1 MAFLHPRDDEI
12 SFFST
17 HAWAHLHRRDGLHTL
32 LDPWRKGRDFFDL
45 SVTSRHPLDTDTN
58 AALGAELRDRI
69 EVADMLLIMA
79 GMYLIDREWMEFEII
94 TAHALRKPIIPIA
107 FNGQERIPE
116 FARRYAWCEP
126 VRWRG
131 DSIRAH
137 ILHFLPEYRR
147 QAFLERRAREAA
159 VPPRPR
165 LLAPPP
171 YRAPNALAPDYGRG
185 RAALTA
191 GDFLDSYATPNAFA
205 PFPSVLD
212 QVWNPPANGGGVF
225 GAWSHRRLK

>member
-1 MAFLHPRDDEI
+1 MAFLYPRDGEI
-12 SFFST
+12 FFFST
-17 HAWAHLHRRDGLHTL
+17 HAWAHLHRRDGLHGL
-32 LDPWRKGRDFFDL
+32 MDPWRKGRDFFDL
-45 SVTSRHPLDTDTN
+45 SVTSRHPLDTDTD
-58 AALGAELRDRI
+58 AELAAELRDRI

-94 TAHALRKPIIPIA
+94 TAHAMRKPIIPIA

-137 ILHFLPEYRR
+137 ILHFLPEYRCR
-147 QAFLERRAREAA
+147 AFLERRAREAA
-159 VPPRPR
+159 AAAAAARPR
-165 LLAPPP
+165 LPVLPA
-171 YRAPNALAPDYGRG
+171 YSAPNALAPAYGRG
-185 RAALTA
+185 RQALTA
-191 GDFLDSYATPNAFA
+191 ADFLDSYATPNAFA

-212 QVWNPPANGGGVF
+212 PPATGGGVF
-225 GAWSHRRLK
+225 GALGRSRLK